1 MPDIS
6 VPALVRRARLALA
19 LSLSSCTLAQADS
32 FRVCSLP
39 VDTGRHVVRF
49 CPTGRAP
56 VAGAACQCDLQSV
69 TLQGR
74 IGSVEISGA
83 SEASAGVA
91 TVCLLASDEAHY
103 SATFCPSAPGVAG
116 AACQCAGDSS
126 ARPGQLFA
134 VQMLPRYFLR
144 GNAAAESDFLKRLR
158 ECCVVA
164 K

>member
-1 MPDIS
+1 MPSNS
-6 VPALVRRARLALA
+6 VSIGATLVLLGGVAAARAE
-19 LSLSSCTLAQADS
+19 S
-32 FRVCSLP
+32 FRVCVLP
-39 VDTGRHVVRF
+39 VDRQAHIVRF
-49 CPTGRAP
+49 CPTGRSP

-69 TLQGR
+69 TLQGH
-74 IGSVEISGA
+74 IGSVEIAGA

-91 TVCLLASDEAHY
+91 TVCLLTSDDAKY

-126 ARPGQLFA
+126 GRPGQLFA

-144 GNAAAESDFLKRLR
+144 GNSAAESDFLKRLR
-158 ECCVVA
+158 ECCVT